1 MIVIG
6 IDPGSRVTGYGVVS
20 RQGSQLQCIEYGV
33 VRGIYKG
40 ESNELHDRLPRIYS
54 GLHECL
60 NLHPPD
66 AVALEGI
73 FHAVNAK
80 TALKLGQ
87 ARGVALLAAAQ
98 TGAEIFEYS
107 PLQVKKS
114 VVGYGRAEKS
124 QVQLMVARLLGLKEH
139 PKPHDAADALAIAIC
154 HIFHSRS
161 QG

>member
-6 IDPGSRVTGYGVVS
+6 IDPGSRVTGYGVIS
-20 RQGSQLQCIEYGV
+20 RQGSRLQCIEYGV
-33 VRGIYKG
+33 VRGICKG

-54 GLHECL
+54 GLRECL
-60 NLHPPD
+60 TSHPPD

-73 FHAVNAK
+73 FHAVNAQ

-107 PLQVKKS
+107 PLQVKKA

-139 PKPHDAADALAIAIC
+139 PRPHDAADALAIALC
-154 HIFHSRS
+154 HTFHSR
-161 QG
+161 GRD

>member
-20 RQGSQLQCIEYGV
+20 RQGGQLQCIEYGV
-33 VRGIYKG
+33 VRGICRGKP
-40 ESNELHDRLPRIYS
+40 NELHDRLPRIYS
-54 GLHECL
+54 GLRECL
-60 NLHPPD
+60 TLHPPD

-73 FHAVNAK
+73 FHAVNAQ

-107 PLQVKKS
+107 PLQVKKA

-124 QVQLMVARLLGLKEH
+124 QVQLMVARLLGLKEKPH
-139 PKPHDAADALAIAIC
+139 PHDAADALAIALC
-154 HIFHSRS
+154 HTFHSR
-161 QG
+161 GKD

>member
-33 VRGIYKG
+33 VQGICKG
-40 ESNELHDRLPRIYS
+40 ESNELHDRLPRIYK
-54 GLHECL
+54 GLRECL
-60 NLHPPD
+60 SLHPPD

-124 QVQLMVARLLGLKEH
+124 QVQLMVARLLGLKKH

-154 HIFHSRS
+154 HTFHSRG

>member
-20 RQGSQLQCIEYGV
+20 RQGSQLQCIGYGV
-33 VRGIYKG
+33 VRGICRG
-40 ESNELHDRLPRIYS
+40 ESNELHDRLPRIYR
-54 GLHECL
+54 GLRECL

-73 FHAVNAK
+73 FHAVNAQ

-124 QVQLMVARLLGLKEH
+124 QVQLMVSRLLGLKKH

-154 HIFHSRS
+154 HTFHSRG